1 MTYLCNKHIVLSYLV
16 LGRVSNESLGVGEG
30 NIAGSGPV
38 PLIVGDDLDLAV
50 LEDSHTGVGGA
61 QVDTDGLLLGHC
73 WIKFD
78 N

>member
-38 PLIVGDDLDLAV
+38 PLIIGDDLHLPV
-50 LEDSHTGVGGA
+50 LENSHTGVGGA
-61 QVDTDGLLLGHC
+61 QIDTNCLLLGHFSV
-73 WIKFD
+73 KFG
-78 N
+78 

>member
-38 PLIVGDDLDLAV
+38 PLIIGDDLDLPV
-50 LEDSHTGVGGA
+50 LENSHTGVGGA
-61 QVDTDGLLLGHC
+61 QIDTNCLLLGHFSV
-73 WIKFD
+73 KFG
-78 N
+78 